1 MWLFGVCGWMC
12 FDFLCVVRGWWVWC
26 FSLTSFRDGTWV
38 FLVGLGWGSGLNG
51 LGLGLGFGSGCGW
64 VLWVW
69 EVLCL
74 SCGWV
79 VGCVVGWMLFGDV
92 RGFCV
97 FCVWVG

>member
-1 MWLFGVCGWMC
+1 MWADCVCGC
-12 FDFLCVVRGWWVWC
+12 LVCVVGCVLIFCVWC
-26 FSLTSFRDGTWV
+26 VGGDGTWV

-74 SCGWV
+74 RCGWV

-97 FCVWVG
+97 FVG